1 EIGEAQVVEAA
12 DRLVANTPREAAE
25 LVELYG
31 ADPARVAVAE
41 PGVDLTVFSPGSKAE
56 ARARVGIPADAVL
69 LLFVGRIQPLKAPDV
84 LVRAAAELV
93 RRRPDLRSSL
103 VVGILGGA
111 SGTGVRNPMGLTE
124 LAQQLG
130 IADLVRFVPPVDRS
144 TLAQWYRAAD
154 LVAVPSHSESFGL
167 VAVEAQAC
175 GTPVVAANVGG
186 LPTAVGPAG
195 VLVDGHDTADWATAL
210 EAVLRDPR
218 GAAALARTSVEHA
231 AGFSWART
239 AGRLAEVYAD
249 AMDHPREVPIH
260 DAELLTG
267 IPTAVIP

>member
-1 EIGEAQVVEAA
+1 
-12 DRLVANTPREAAE
+12 
-25 LVELYG
+25 
-31 ADPARVAVAE
+31 
-41 PGVDLTVFSPGSKAE
+41 
-56 ARARVGIPADAVL
+56 
-69 LLFVGRIQPLKAPDV
+69 
-84 LVRAAAELV
+84 
-93 RRRPDLRSSL
+93 
-103 VVGILGGA
+103 
-111 SGTGVRNPMGLTE
+111 MGLTE

-144 TLAQWYRAAD
+144 TLAQWRRAAD
-154 LVAVPSHSESFGL
+154 LVAVPSHSERSFGL
-167 VAVEAQAC
+167 VAVEAQAR
-175 GTPVVAANVGG
+175 GTPVGRAANVGG

-195 VLVDGHDTADWATAL
+195 VLVDGHDTADWATAS
-210 EAVLRDPR
+210 EAVLRDR
-218 GAAALARTSVEHA
+218 AAALARTSVEHA

>member
-1 EIGEAQVVEAA
+1 
-12 DRLVANTPREAAE
+12 
-25 LVELYG
+25 
-31 ADPARVAVAE
+31 
-41 PGVDLTVFSPGSKAE
+41 
-56 ARARVGIPADAVL
+56 
-69 LLFVGRIQPLKAPDV
+69 
-84 LVRAAAELV
+84 
-93 RRRPDLRSSL
+93 
-103 VVGILGGA
+103 
-111 SGTGVRNPMGLTE
+111 MGLTE

-154 LVAVPSHSESFGL
+154 LVARAL
-167 VAVEAQAC
+167 AQRVLRA
-175 GTPVVAANVGG
+175 GRGG
-186 LPTAVGPAG
+186 GPGVRHTRRGRQRRRPAHGRRSCG